1 MIQGPLFTK
10 FLAEELDLDYLALFL
25 RCRDVC
31 QNTLLLQLKELNPQP
46 LNDVTHAFPDP
57 KVRHVKSRLFVF
69 IYLSIY
75 LMFRDMAG
83 YISVTTIVVLF
94 LTDCCI

>member
-1 MIQGPLFTK
+1 MFQGPLFTK

-57 KVRHVKSRLFVF
+57 KVRHVKSLLFVF

-75 LMFRDMAG
+75 LS
-83 YISVTTIVVLF
+83 I
-94 LTDCCI
+94 